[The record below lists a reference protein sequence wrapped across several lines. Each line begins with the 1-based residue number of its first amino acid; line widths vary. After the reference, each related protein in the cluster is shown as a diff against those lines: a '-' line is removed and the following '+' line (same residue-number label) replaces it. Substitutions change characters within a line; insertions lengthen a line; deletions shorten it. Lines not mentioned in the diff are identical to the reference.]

1 VADTNH
7 RKQARRQPVAKYVIE
22 YTKTEITRERVEIE
36 ADTPEEAL
44 REVEEYEF
52 DSSEASYVDSLCWEV
67 SEVEVIRQVDD

>member
-1 VADTNH
+1 M
-7 RKQARRQPVAKYVIE
+7 AKYVIE